1 MSGLDCRRY
10 EGALIE
16 FARGG
21 ETDAD
26 TARHLESCLACHTRL
41 NQQRRLSKAVKHLA
55 GNAALFTPP
64 DSIGEAIRVELE
76 SRRAVRPIRRRV
88 VQSALIGA
96 IAASLAIV
104 WFVKSRPAPQ
114 VPVAHVLDVTPASE
128 KATLTTETRNWVEAT
143 EIHAAAQIV
152 PAKKKVQPQ
161 AAAPEPQAEQPFIA
175 IPYTP
180 QIEPYERAEVMR
192 VNVPVAALIAAGL
205 PMSTVDPTAKA
216 QADVLVGQDGR
227 ARAVR
232 LIAISTLN

>member
-10 EGALIE
+10 EGALME
-16 FARGG
+16 FARAGR
-21 ETDAD
+21 TDAD
-26 TARHLESCLACHTRL
+26 TARHLEGCQTCRASLDR
-41 NQQRRLSKAVKHLA
+41 QRRLSSAAVRLA
-55 GNAALFTPP
+55 NDAALFSAPA
-64 DSIGEAIRVELE
+64 SVENAIRVELE
-76 SRRAVRPIRRRV
+76 SRRSVVRPFRRRV
-88 VQSALIGA
+88 VGSLLVGAL
-96 IAASLAIV
+96 AASLAIV
-104 WFVKSRPAPQ
+104 WFVKSRQPAPIS
-114 VPVAHVLDVTPASE
+114 T
-128 KATLTTETRNWVEAT
+128 
-143 EIHAAAQIV
+143 AQIRV
-152 PAKKKVQPQ
+152 NPDSAFDVYTVDRPQAITKTASLTVAPAKKKPRPVAKKPVSQP
-161 AAAPEPQAEQPFIA
+161 EEPFIA